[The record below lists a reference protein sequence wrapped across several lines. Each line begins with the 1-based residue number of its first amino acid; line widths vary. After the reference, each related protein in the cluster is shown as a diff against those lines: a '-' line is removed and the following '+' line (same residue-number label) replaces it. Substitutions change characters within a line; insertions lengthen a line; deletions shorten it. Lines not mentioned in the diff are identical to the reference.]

1 MFIRYASAV
10 TSGTF
15 MTLTLFYI
23 MHTLIH
29 MDLLDPIE
37 PVPKRGLI
45 FTRLIDEEPVRP
57 RDPLPEREKLTSA
70 EKTPPRPPQ
79 TFFGPDVG
87 VKLPPLPPPP
97 GPTKTIGGW
106 MQDGPL
112 VAIVRVEPAYPIRA
126 AESGLE
132 GYVIVR
138 FDVNPD
144 GTVTNVT
151 VVDSSH
157 RVFEAAA
164 LKAAARFRYKARVL
178 DGVAQ
183 ATYGLESRF
192 TFEMERG

>member
-15 MTLTLFYI
+15 MTLALFYI
-23 MHTLIH
+23 MQTLIH
-29 MDLLDPIE
+29 MGPLDPVE
-37 PVPKRGLI
+37 SVPNGTLI
-45 FTRLIDEEPVRP
+45 FTSLIDEEPVRP
-57 RDPLPEREKLTSA
+57 RDPLPQREKLTNV
-70 EKTPPRPPQ
+70 EKTPPRPPH
-79 TFFGPDVG
+79 TFLGPGVG
-87 VKLPPLPPPP
+87 VKLRPPLPPP
-97 GPTKTIGGW
+97 GPTKIIDGW
-106 MQDGPL
+106 MHDGPL

-144 GTVTNVT
+144 GTVTNAT
-151 VVDSSH
+151 VVHSSH
-157 RVFEAAA
+157 KVFEKAA
-164 LKAAARFRYKARVL
+164 LKAAARFRYKARVV